1 MCFHWFNTDNPY
13 ALFTIHQH
21 AICTDNAVLANT
33 STALSWDIYS
43 NCISIVFILCFFM
56 SIELKDHPSCS
67 AVFFLVLNF
76 LRFFQHTFGTH
87 PKQPLPTGYCIGF
100 RAHKRRFGGIANSG
114 CACPRGVARTFLGSS
129 GCFVRPLRNWVGWC
143 LWSLGTWWMGTI
155 VVLYRRCPHL
165 GARFL
170 PFKKQT
176 GGWWKV
182 VPCGKGALSMI
193 LKRDV

>member
-1 MCFHWFNTDNPY
+1 MHCSLYISMRF
-13 ALFTIHQH
+13 ALTMLCWPIRLLHCLETYIQ
-21 AICTDNAVLANT
+21 
-33 STALSWDIYS
+33 
-43 NCISIVFILCFFM
+43 IVFQLY
-56 SIELKDHPSCS
+56 SSCVFS
-67 AVFFLVLNF
+67 WALNWKITHHVQQWFFLVLNF

-100 RAHKRRFGGIANSG
+100 RAHKRRFGGLLTQGVRALG
-114 CACPRGVARTFLGSS
+114 GVARTFLGSS

>member
-1 MCFHWFNTDNPY
+1 MHCSLSSACDLHWQCCVGQY
-13 ALFTIHQH
+13 IYC
-21 AICTDNAVLANT
+21 IVLRH
-33 STALSWDIYS
+33 IF
-43 NCISIVFILCFFM
+43 NCISIVFNLWFFM

-67 AVFFLVLNF
+67 AVFFLVLNS

-100 RAHKRRFGGIANSG
+100 RAHKRRFWGIANSG
-114 CACPRGVARTFLGSS
+114 CACPRGVARTFLGNS
-129 GCFVRPLRNWVGWC
+129 GCFVGPLRNWVGWC

-170 PFKKQT
+170 PFKKKLEVDERWYLA
-176 GGWWKV
+176 GK
-182 VPCGKGALSMI
+182 VPCQWFWKEMFRSQES
-193 LKRDV
+193 